1 MPKHYDDPQE
11 IARMMV
17 ELKRLRQTAQRS
29 PFTGLLTI
37 FCYVLWKDY
46 KYSQTKLAKFCE
58 DFSKYDTEYDGRDI
72 TELDNGL
79 WDYADW
85 KVEFTPYTE
94 KDYPFYKSPMAQ
106 KVIREQVK
114 ANNEINEK
122 ATRYLTYGFTVL
134 MNDGTKKQ
142 KLTNI
147 KDKIQKRIDEVTAD
161 ERDKCIMDLWKELV
175 DGAGIYIEKPVIE

>member
-11 IARMMV
+11 IARLMV
-17 ELKRLRQTAQRS
+17 ELQRLRKTAQRS
-29 PFTGLLTI
+29 PFTGLLTV

-58 DFSKYDTEYDGRDI
+58 DFSKYDLEYEDADI
-72 TELDNGL
+72 EELSENL
-79 WDYADW
+79 WNYADW
-85 KVEFTPYTE
+85 KVEFTPFTE
-94 KDYPFYKSPMAQ
+94 RDYPLYKSPLAR
-106 KVIREQVK
+106 KVVREQVK

-147 KDKIQKRIDEVTAD
+147 KDKIQKRIDEITKED
-161 ERDKCIMDLWKELV
+161 RDKEIMDLWKELI
-175 DGAGIYIEKPVIE
+175 DGAGIYIEKPVID